1 MIIVNF
7 KAYESAIG
15 EKAVQL
21 AKIHEKISR
30 ETGVEII
37 VAVQAADIFRVKQAV
52 SIPVY
57 AQHTDPVGFG
67 SQTGWTLPEAIKE
80 AGATGSLLNHSEHRF
95 NDNNKL
101 EEAIRRLRNDL
112 GLKTIVC
119 AENDDEGAEIAQ
131 KMGPD
136 FIAIEP
142 PELIGGDISIS
153 TAQPE
158 LIKNSV
164 EKIGNNVLV
173 GAGVKNSEDI
183 RVALKLGAKGVLLA
197 SGITK
202 AQDPETVLRDL
213 ASAFLNTEMKN
224 ENLLKN

>member
-15 EKAVQL
+15 EKAVDL
-21 AKIHEKISR
+21 AKIHDKVAQ
-30 ETGVEII
+30 ETGVQII
-37 VAVQAADIFRVKQAV
+37 VAVQPADIYRVVQAV

-57 AQHTDPVGFG
+57 AQHVDPVGYG
-67 SQTGWTLPEAIKE
+67 SNTGWILPETIKE
-80 AGATGSLLNHSEHRF
+80 AGAAGTLLNHSEHRF
-95 NDNNKL
+95 QSHENL
-101 EEAIRRLRNDL
+101 EKAINRLRDDL

-119 AENDDEGAEIAQ
+119 AESDDEGAEIAQ
-131 KMGPD
+131 KMNPD

-142 PELIGGDISIS
+142 PGLIGGDISIS
-153 TAQPE
+153 TSQPE

-173 GAGVKNSEDI
+173 GAGVKNAEDI
-183 RVALKLGAKGVLLA
+183 KIALELGAKGVLLA

-202 AQDPETVLRDL
+202 ATDPESVLRDL
-213 ASAFLNTEMKN
+213 ASAYS
-224 ENLLKN
+224 